1 MDLKTQL
8 AITESLLNIPTSH
21 DLTPWLQK
29 LLSHPGSV
37 VIIAI
42 ESPLSQ
48 NGPRVSTAWL
58 SSQERLAIRKSL
70 TSINAKRKAKSQPLT
85 SEIPSHAT

>member
-1 MDLKTQL
+1 MDLKAAT
-8 AITESLLNIPTSH
+8 AIAQSRLSLPTVV
-21 DLTPWLQK
+21 DLKPWLEK
-29 LLSHPGSV
+29 LVLNPDSV

-42 ESPLSQ
+42 EKPLGAD
-48 NGPRVSTAWL
+48 GPHVGTAWL
-58 SSQERLAIRKSL
+58 SSQERSAIRKSL